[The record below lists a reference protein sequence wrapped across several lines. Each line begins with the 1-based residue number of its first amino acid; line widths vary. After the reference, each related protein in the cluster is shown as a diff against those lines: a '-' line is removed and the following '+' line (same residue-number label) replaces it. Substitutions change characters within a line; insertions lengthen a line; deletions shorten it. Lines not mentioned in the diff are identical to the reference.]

1 MNDRRTRGSRPSG
14 QSKRGQVPPPVIS
27 QNDARYRVHER
38 LIKLTQRFP
47 DLPLGSADTRGL
59 SPRDAAFAR
68 ALESAILE
76 RWITLETVLS
86 SQIDRRWET
95 LQPAVRAA
103 LLTGAAELLLLD
115 GIPDHAA
122 INESV
127 NRVRQHVHQAAAGLV
142 NAVLRKVARLR
153 KDTLPA
159 EHPDAQAF
167 HERRDLLPLSDGR
180 ALVLDQPIF
189 AEEQVLRLEQQTSH
203 GEDLVVHWIG
213 AHGMAKTRDLCRHD
227 LVRPPICITA
237 DDPEEIRPEA
247 EEDGPLSPHDRA
259 GFFVFNPRRAG
270 IERFLEAYPHSR
282 VQDPASAESVAGAYA
297 LKPKRILD
305 FCAGRGTKTRQ
316 LAHAFPDAMILAT
329 DVDAV
334 RYADLERCF
343 ADHPTIEVLRPEQ
356 LSKAIGLVDL
366 LMLDVP
372 CTNTGVLPR
381 RPEAKYRFSRE
392 SLASIATLQ
401 RKIVR
406 EAEPFLA
413 PGGAI
418 LFSTCSLEPAENRRM
433 VTWMERRFGLD
444 CRNAA
449 QRFPAGMPGDPPA
462 RIHDG
467 SFHAVLLKSNRPGT
481 TDADFME
488 DSELDLQIPASG
500 EFSTIPGDP
509 TPDIA

>member
-1 MNDRRTRGSRPSG
+1 
-14 QSKRGQVPPPVIS
+14 
-27 QNDARYRVHER
+27 
-38 LIKLTQRFP
+38 
-47 DLPLGSADTRGL
+47 
-59 SPRDAAFAR
+59 
-68 ALESAILE
+68 
-76 RWITLETVLS
+76 
-86 SQIDRRWET
+86 
-95 LQPAVRAA
+95 
-103 LLTGAAELLLLD
+103 
-115 GIPDHAA
+115 
-122 INESV
+122 
-127 NRVRQHVHQAAAGLV
+127 
-142 NAVLRKVARLR
+142 VARLR

-247 EEDGPLSPHDRA
+247 EEGGPLSPHDRA

-334 RYADLERCF
+334 RYADLEQCF
-343 ADHPTIEVLRPEQ
+343 ADHPTIEVLPPEQ

-401 RKIVR
+401 RRIVR

-467 SFHAVLLKSNRPGT
+467 SFHAVLVKSNRQGT
-481 TDADFME
+481 TDADFMD

>member
-247 EEDGPLSPHDRA
+247 EEGGPLSPHDRA

-329 DVDAV
+329 
-334 RYADLERCF
+334 
-343 ADHPTIEVLRPEQ
+343 PEQ

-401 RKIVR
+401 RRIVR

-467 SFHAVLLKSNRPGT
+467 SFHAVLVKSNRQGT
-481 TDADFME
+481 TDADFMD